1 MFQTRKV
8 SDRESTKEVLERLK
22 SQEKKISTSSI
33 RVDDIPYLDLDAK
46 RSHGNVT
53 IPEYNIEQIMRQI
66 TAMERR
72 MKEDSSNYLNLFYDL
87 RKLEGKF
94 LNAVDFISKNNIKV
108 KPEILK
114 EIKARE
120 EVISR
125 RTKRSD
131 V

>member
-46 RSHGNVT
+46 RSHCNVT